1 METASTLSVRL
12 FELAALAM
20 WVGGIFWVRA
30 QRHPVYTGV
39 YVGSTGLIV
48 FDWIFNSD
56 WFFRVQFDE
65 KFVDLWTI
73 EGVNE
78 PVSMA
83 LTYAFY
89 FGIPV
94 LLLVH
99 AREAIDRRFGGR
111 GYLVV
116 FLAASAALPVF
127 EIPMVKLLHLW
138 TYHQEP
144 GYELGGVAWSNIWFS
159 GMLTTSCYAGAR
171 LALRWAGLR
180 VPVPAGAPGAP
191 APPPGEPSFEDKARA
206 VVLGAAAIWVAFYLS
221 MSVQLLWY
229 NATQPWV
236 ERVIP

>member
-1 METASTLSVRL
+1 VEAASTVSVRL

-20 WVGGIFWVRA
+20 WLGGIVWVRA

-73 EGVNE
+73 GGVNE

-99 AREAIDRRFGGR
+99 AREAIDRRFGTR

-116 FLAASAALPVF
+116 FLGACAVLPVF

-138 TYHQEP
+138 TYYQES

-171 LALRWAGLR
+171 LALRWAEVK
-180 VPVPAGAPGAP
+180 VPVGAGAPARSP
-191 APPPGEPSFEDKARA
+191 AASEIGFEDKAKA
-206 VVLGAAAIWVAFYLS
+206 IVLGASAIWVAFYLS
-221 MSVQLLWY
+221 LSVQMLWY

-236 ERVIP
+236 ERVVP

>member
-1 METASTLSVRL
+1 MEAANTISVRL
-12 FELAALAM
+12 FEVAALAM
-20 WVGGIFWVRA
+20 WLGGIAWVRNR
-30 QRHPVYTGV
+30 RHPVYTGV

-73 EGVNE
+73 DGVNE

-99 AREAIDRRFGGR
+99 NREAIDRRFGGR
-111 GYLVV
+111 GYGVV
-116 FLAASAALPVF
+116 FLAACATLPVF

-138 TYHQEP
+138 TYYQEP

-171 LALRWAGLR
+171 LALRWAEVR
-180 VPVPAGAPGAP
+180 VPVGAGLPSV
-191 APPPGEPSFEDKARA
+191 PPSESHLTFEDKAKG
-206 VVLGAAAIWVAFYLS
+206 VVLGAAAIWAAFYLS
-221 MSVQLLWY
+221 MSVQMLWY
-229 NATQPWV
+229 SATQPWV
-236 ERVIP
+236 ERVLP